1 MVVVEACLDLRLQ
14 PCAEAVAA
22 AVAAALLDS
31 TAAEALQLQ
40 DAERRAQR
48 RNARDAQAALEEG
61 GE

>member
-40 DAERRAQR
+40 DGTDMTHQ
-48 RNARDAQAALEEG
+48 AR
-61 GE
+61 